1 MISSLRD
8 ACATES
14 AILFEYNPQLPGTHI
29 ILTRSKG
36 WGINKRNAPKTAEF
50 EEAVSKAKNK
60 LKASDLLRA
69 VNDKI
74 HTVTY
79 SNIGRPVFLEN
90 VTQNEL
96 SI

>member
-1 MISSLRD
+1 M
-8 ACATES
+8 
-14 AILFEYNPQLPGTHI
+14 PGAHN

-36 WGINKRNAPKTAEF
+36 WGMNKRNAPKTAEF
-50 EEAVSKAKNK
+50 EDVVSTAKNK
-60 LKASDLLRA
+60 LKENDLLRA
-69 VNDKI
+69 VNAKI